1 MVNLKAASNQAAN
14 GMAMMND
21 QIIKERRRTSWLILG
36 GWLIMGLGMGLLFL
50 PKPLLPQNWVE
61 TVAPETAA
69 STSIQPA
76 ANVSLPQPLP
86 RPNLTDTVIL
96 KVATP
101 TGNPVVL
108 SDSGKSDP
116 VVGQLA
122 PDFILKT
129 LAGDQITLSSLRGQP
144 VLLNF
149 WASWCPP
156 CRLEM
161 PDLVRVYETRRAEG
175 LVILG
180 VNVTFQDSTSGA
192 QAFVDEFKINF
203 PTLLDETGQ
212 VTTDLY
218 GIRGLPTSVF
228 INPEGL
234 ITRIN
239 LGPMTGGQMDEF
251 IGEIV
256 E

>member
-1 MVNLKAASNQAAN
+1 
-14 GMAMMND
+14 MATMND
-21 QIIKERRRTSWLILG
+21 QIIEERRRTSWLILG
-36 GWLIMGLGMGLLFL
+36 GWLIVGLVMGLLFL
-50 PKPLLPQNWVE
+50 PKPPLLQNGVE

-69 STSIQPA
+69 STLVRPA
-76 ANVSLPQPLP
+76 IGVSLPQPLP
-86 RPNLTDTVIL
+86 HPNLTDTVIL
-96 KVATP
+96 KVAAP
-101 TGNPVVL
+101 TGTSVVL

-116 VVGQLA
+116 VIGQLA
-122 PDFILKT
+122 PDFTLKT
-129 LAGDQITLSSLRGQP
+129 LAGDQLTLSSLRGQP

-192 QAFVDEFKINF
+192 QAFVDEFKITF
-203 PTLLDETGQ
+203 PTLLDETGR

-218 GIRGLPTSVF
+218 RVRGLPTSVF
-228 INPEGL
+228 INPKGL

-239 LGPMTGGQMDEF
+239 LDPMTSGQMDEF

>member
-1 MVNLKAASNQAAN
+1 
-14 GMAMMND
+14 MAMMND
-21 QIIKERRRTSWLILG
+21 QIIKERRRTSWLIMG
-36 GWLIMGLGMGLLFL
+36 GWLTVGLVMGLLFV
-50 PKPLLPQNWVE
+50 PKPPRPQNGVE

-69 STSIQPA
+69 STSVQPA

-86 RPNLTDTVIL
+86 RPHLTNTVIL
-96 KVATP
+96 KAAIP
-101 TGNPVVL
+101 TGSPVVL
-108 SDSGKSDP
+108 GDTGKNDP

-122 PDFILKT
+122 PDFTLKT
-129 LAGDQITLSSLRGQP
+129 LAGDPITLASLRGQP

-161 PDLVRVYETRRAEG
+161 PDLMRVYETRRAEG

-180 VNVTFQDSTSGA
+180 VNVTFQDSTSDA
-192 QAFVDEFKINF
+192 QAFVDEFKITF

-218 GIRGLPTSVF
+218 QVRGLPTSVF
-228 INPEGL
+228 IDPKGH

-251 IGEIV
+251 IGEIG

>member
-1 MVNLKAASNQAAN
+1 MVNLKRQVTKRRM
-14 GMAMMND
+14 GWLLMND
-21 QIIKERRRTSWLILG
+21 QIIKERRRTFWLILG
-36 GWLIMGLGMGLLFL
+36 GWLIVGLVMGLLFL
-50 PKPLLPQNWVE
+50 SKPPLPQNGVE
-61 TVAPETAA
+61 TVAPEMAA
-69 STSIQPA
+69 STPVRPA
-76 ANVSLPQPLP
+76 VDVSLPQPLP
-86 RPNLTDTVIL
+86 HPNLTDTIIL

-101 TGNPVVL
+101 TGNSVVL

-122 PDFILKT
+122 PDFTLKT
-129 LAGDQITLSSLRGQP
+129 LAGDQLTLSSLRGQP

-156 CRLEM
+156 CRREM
-161 PDLVRVYETRRAEG
+161 PDLVHAYESYRADG

-192 QAFVDEFKINF
+192 QAFVDEFKITF

-212 VTTDLY
+212 VTNDLY
-218 GIRGLPTSVF
+218 RVRGLPTSVF
-228 INPEGL
+228 INPKGL

>member
-1 MVNLKAASNQAAN
+1 
-14 GMAMMND
+14 MAMMND

-36 GWLIMGLGMGLLFL
+36 GWLIVGLVMGFLFV
-50 PKPLLPQNWVE
+50 PKPPLPQSGVE
-61 TVAPETAA
+61 TVLPEKAT
-69 STSIQPA
+69 STSVQPA
-76 ANVSLPQPLP
+76 ANGSLPQSLP

-101 TGNPVVL
+101 TGSPVIL
-108 SDSGKSDP
+108 SGSGKSDP

-122 PDFILKT
+122 PDFALKT
-129 LAGDQITLSSLRGQP
+129 LTGELITLSSLRGQP

-161 PDLVRVYETRRAEG
+161 PDLMRVYETRRAEG

-180 VNVTFQDSTSGA
+180 VNVTFQDSTASA
-192 QAFVDEFKINF
+192 QVFVDEFKITF
-203 PTLLDETGQ
+203 PTLLGKTGQ

-218 GIRGLPTSVF
+218 RVHGLPTSVF